1 MRAAIAAVLLLAT
14 SITAAHAQLID
25 KPRAAFGHAL
35 AFADNELLI
44 SEAHNNATPG
54 FVYVYAK
61 SGDKWVERAALKAS
75 DGRTADKFGSALAR
89 SGNRIIVGARNAA
102 YIFEK
107 SGTGWQQVARLA
119 PADVKT
125 EDLYAVS
132 VAISGDVA
140 LVGAPGSATRA
151 GAAYVYRRTGSG
163 WTQDTRLT
171 APESKEQ
178 MLFGAA
184 VGMKD
189 GDLLISEHAH
199 NERTGGVHVFRRDG
213 NAWKHY
219 TRLLHTNAQK
229 NDRFGGNIAIN
240 GDRVL
245 IAATGFLSNSG
256 AVFSFERRPDG
267 SYREVQR
274 ILAFDGRSGEQF
286 GLSIGADGDNLWVG
300 APFAK
305 QARGKVYHFF
315 RSAPDEW
322 SVADP
327 MVYDNLAQGD
337 TYGLSVAAQGLVA
350 AVGIPNDDV
359 HLGSVVVYEFNREQR
374 RWVPSLLQ
382 RNASVIASKTDGKK
396 ECINAHAAEF
406 ECKDMELLSYLSTD
420 DLGAGR
426 GMMAAGVWGW
436 TDPQTGK
443 EWALVGRMD
452 GVSFVDISNP
462 EKPSMAA
469 NVPITKGAHPNYWK
483 EIKVYKNHAYI
494 TADGAGAHGMQ
505 IFDLTRLRN
514 VSKMPAVFEP
524 DTIYRGVNSA
534 HNIAI
539 NEETGFAFITGA
551 SGGGETCG
559 GGLHMVDIRDPRKPV
574 FAGCFSDPKTGR
586 ASTGYSHDALCVVYK
601 GPDASYR
608 GREICLG
615 SNETMLSIADVT
627 DKKNTRAVSRA
638 SYPNVGYLHQGWW
651 SEDQRYFYVNDEL
664 DEVSGT
670 VTRTRTIIFDLV
682 DLDDPQVAA
691 EFMSPTSASD
701 HNLYIKG
708 DTMYQSHYKAGL
720 RIVDIKDR
728 TKPVEVGYFDTVPY
742 GENTPGFGGSW
753 GSYPYFKSGTI
764 VTTSMSEGLFV
775 LRKKAPAKPVL

>member
-1 MRAAIAAVLLLAT
+1 MRAGIAAVLLLST
-14 SITAAHAQLID
+14 SVTAGYGQLID
-25 KPRAAFGHAL
+25 KPRAAFGHAI
-35 AFADNELLI
+35 AFAGDELLI

-54 FVYVYAK
+54 FVYVYARN
-61 SGDKWVERAALKAS
+61 GGQWLERAALQAD
-75 DGRTADKFGSALAR
+75 DGRAADKFGSTLAR
-89 SGNRIIVGARNAA
+89 DGNRIIVGARNAA

-107 SGTGWQQVARLA
+107 SAAGWQQVARLA
-119 PADVKT
+119 APEPKP
-125 EDLYAVS
+125 EDLYAAA
-132 VAISGDVA
+132 VAIKGDVA
-140 LVGAPGSATRA
+140 VVGAPGTGTRA
-151 GAAYVYRRTGSG
+151 GAAYVYRRSGHG
-163 WTQDTRLT
+163 WTLDARLT

-184 VGMKD
+184 VGIKD
-189 GDLLISEHAH
+189 GDLLISETAH
-199 NERTGGVHVFRRDG
+199 NERTGGVHVFRRE
-213 NAWKHY
+213 AETWKHHQ
-219 TRLLHTNAQK
+219 RLLPANAQK
-229 NDRFGGNIAIN
+229 NDRFGGNIVVN
-240 GDRVL
+240 GDRIL
-245 IAATGFLSNSG
+245 IASTGFLNNSG
-256 AVFSFERRPDG
+256 AVFSFERRTDG

-274 ILAFDGRSGEQF
+274 ILAFDGRPGEQF
-286 GLSIGADGDNLWVG
+286 GLAIGADGDNLWVG
-300 APFAK
+300 APLTK
-305 QARGKVYHFF
+305 QARGKIYHFF

-327 MVYDNLAQGD
+327 MVHDDLGPGD
-337 TYGLSVAAQGLVA
+337 TYGGSIAAQGLVA
-350 AVGIPNDDV
+350 AVGIPNDDG
-359 HLGSVVVYEFNREQR
+359 HLGSVVVYEFARDQR
-374 RWVPSLLQ
+374 RWLPTLLQ
-382 RNASVIASKTDGKK
+382 RPAAVIASRTDGRKD
-396 ECINAHAAEF
+396 CVNGQAAEF
-406 ECKDMELLSYLSTD
+406 ECKDMELVSYLSTE

-426 GMMAAGVWGW
+426 GMMTAGVWGW

-462 EKPSMAA
+462 EKPVVAGHLP
-469 NVPITKGAHPNYWK
+469 VTKGAFPNYWK

-505 IFDLTRLRN
+505 VFDLTRLRN
-514 VSKMPAVFEP
+514 LAKVPASFQP

-534 HNIAI
+534 HNIVI
-539 NEETGFAFITGA
+539 NEESGFAFITGA

-559 GGLHMVDIRDPRKPV
+559 GGLHMVDIREPKKPT
-574 FAGCFSDPKTGR
+574 FTGCFSDPKTGR
-586 ASTGYSHDALCVVYK
+586 ASTGYSHDALCVIYK
-601 GPDASYR
+601 GPDVSYR

-627 DKKNTRAVSRA
+627 DKKKPVAVARG
-638 SYPNVGYLHQGWW
+638 SYPNVGYLHQGWL
-651 SEDQRYFYVNDEL
+651 SEDQRYFYANDEL

-670 VTRTRTIIFDLV
+670 VTRTRTIIFDLA

-691 EFMSPTSASD
+691 EFLSPTSASD

-742 GENTPGFGGSW
+742 GENTAGFAGSW

-775 LRKKAPAKPVL
+775 LRKKSTKPVL